1 MYDTLALI
9 MVWGYEIFSFVSE
22 CFLLGC
28 FLVGCVSDSFIFIV
42 CVLFVLEFRIMPM
55 VMIVNTNIYLI

>member
-9 MVWGYEIFSFVSE
+9 MVWGYEIFSFVSVY
-22 CFLLGC
+22 FLLGC